1 MTRRPSLR
9 GRLLALL
16 LAVVSAAWL
25 GTAAF
30 TYVDTRSELDELL
43 DAHLAQS
50 AALLVAQAG
59 GELHE
64 IETDQTPA
72 VHGRKVKVMF
82 QIWERGSMLRLR
94 SAGSPAERLSAQ
106 EQGFSEASLQG
117 KSWRVFST
125 WDGARRNLVQ
135 VAEEQHLRDEIIEDI
150 AESLLLPLAIALP
163 LLGLFLWLA
172 VTRAV
177 RPLRRLGRDV
187 ARRAPDNLSPVDT
200 GDAPAEIVPLVD
212 NLNRLFSRV
221 GDALESERRFT
232 ANAAHELRT
241 PLAALRTQA
250 QVARASLDAAE
261 RQRALDN
268 VIAGC
273 DRATR
278 LVEQLLTLA
287 RLEPTELKTR
297 HVTCDLSAIT
307 REVAATI
314 APFALARGVEIEL
327 DAPAPVELSG
337 TADLLRVLV
346 RNLVDNAVRY
356 SPASGIV
363 NVSLA
368 AGNGQAT
375 LTVLDQ
381 GPGVTPEER
390 ASLGRRFHRV
400 LGSGESG
407 SGLGLSIVKRIAELH
422 HAEIEFDAGEAGP
435 GLRVKISFPSTAD

>member
-1 MTRRPSLR
+1 
-9 GRLLALL
+9 LLALL
-16 LAVVSAAWL
+16 LTVVAAAWF

-94 SAGSPAERLSAQ
+94 SAGAPAERLAVH
-106 EQGFSEASLQG
+106 EQGFSDVSLQG

-125 WDGARRNLVQ
+125 WDGAHRNLVQ

-177 RPLRRLGRDV
+177 RPLRRLGQDI
-187 ARRAPDNLSPVDT
+187 ARRAPDNLSRLDP
-200 GDAPAEIVPLVD
+200 GDAPAEIAPLVD

-221 GDALESERRFT
+221 GDALENERRFT
-232 ANAAHELRT
+232 ADAAHELRT
-241 PLAALRTQA
+241 PLAALKIQA
-250 QVARASLDAAE
+250 QVARAALDAAE

-314 APFALARGVEIEL
+314 APFALARGIEIEL
-327 DAPAPVELSG
+327 DAPASVELPG
-337 TADLLRVLV
+337 TLDLLRVLV

-356 SPASGIV
+356 SPASGV
-363 NVSLA
+363 VSVSLSSS
-368 AGNGQAT
+368 NNQVT
-375 LTVLDQ
+375 LSVLDQ

-390 ASLGRRFHRV
+390 ANLGRRFHRV

-422 HAEIEFDAGEAGP
+422 HASITFGAGEAGR
-435 GLRVKISFPSTAD
+435 GLRVKVSFPSKAD